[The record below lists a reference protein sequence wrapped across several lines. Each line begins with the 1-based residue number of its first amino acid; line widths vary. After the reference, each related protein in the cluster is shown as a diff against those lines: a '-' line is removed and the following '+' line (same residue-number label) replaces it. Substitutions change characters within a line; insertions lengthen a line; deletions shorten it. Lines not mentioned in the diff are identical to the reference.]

1 MLSFCFQ
8 AWSSPPAGLVFLG
21 DEDAILYL
29 FFEKFFLFVVSQKWK
44 IYFWNEEIIQFD
56 FYSTEKLF
64 DWIQIRS
71 ETRKPIWVENK
82 KT

>member
-21 DEDAILYL
+21 DEDAIFYL
-29 FFEKFFLFVVSQKWK
+29 FWK
-44 IYFWNEEIIQFD
+44 ILFLLFLKNEKYISEIIQFD

-71 ETRKPIWVENK
+71 EKRKPIRAEN
-82 KT
+82 